1 MRRRL
6 VALEINPAEQVRGE
20 PKMCFGEARDEQRGE
35 RGSGSKQMCRI
46 MYNVIVSNRSEGY
59 GTIGGFLGWDVAKDM
74 PRADG
79 TVEKLLTPLR
89 SRQNPHRHWIRLARR
104 LGYR

>member
-1 MRRRL
+1 MQRRL
-6 VALEINPAEQVRGE
+6 VALEINPAKQVRGE
-20 PKMCFGEARDEQRGE
+20 PKVCFGKARDKQHGE
-35 RGSGSKQMCRI
+35 RASGSKQMCRI

-59 GTIGGFLGWDVAKDM
+59 GTIVGFLWWDVAKDM

-89 SRQNPHRHWIRLARR
+89 SHQNPHRHWTRLARR
-104 LGYR
+104 LDYS